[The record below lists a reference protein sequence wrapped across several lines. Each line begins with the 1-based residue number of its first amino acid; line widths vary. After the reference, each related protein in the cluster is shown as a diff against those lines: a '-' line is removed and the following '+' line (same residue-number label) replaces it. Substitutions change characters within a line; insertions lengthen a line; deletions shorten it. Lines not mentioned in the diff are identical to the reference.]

1 MRRIDESERPMPE
14 INPAKV
20 CFVIEKSR
28 ELLSEDLGGEPDASE
43 AADGD
48 EGVTLTD
55 EAGGSV
61 RRELVEF
68 LKDLDVDESAALVAL
83 AWIGRGDFEPEDWKS
98 AVAQASERAFG
109 PTWKY
114 LLGISLLP
122 DYLEDALSSFG
133 RSCEAFEVRD
143 GGGRVA
149 PDSCS
154 AGGGVWR
161 ACVAPGAE
169 TCLAIAPASR
179 HFCPARRSETV
190 MSIDHKPAPFHRS
203 LAARLRSWFFTGLIV
218 FGPVAATAYIA
229 LWIANTIDNWVQP
242 WLPRS
247 LSPDDYLPFHV
258 PGFGV
263 VIALIGLTLLGFL
276 TANIVGRSLVRLSE
290 AMLDRTPLV
299 RGVYKGLKQ
308 IFETVFSQSGSQ
320 FRKVGLVE
328 FPIKGSWSIV
338 FVSSAPGEIV
348 SSVLPG
354 DKPMT
359 SVFLPCTPNPTTGF
373 YFFVPADDVIEL
385 PISPDEAAK
394 LIMSAGLI
402 QPEAHS
408 GLSALAV
415 AAKLEKLQ
423 AETHAVAGRQ

>member
-1 MRRIDESERPMPE
+1 
-14 INPAKV
+14 
-20 CFVIEKSR
+20 
-28 ELLSEDLGGEPDASE
+28 
-43 AADGD
+43 
-48 EGVTLTD
+48 
-55 EAGGSV
+55 
-61 RRELVEF
+61 
-68 LKDLDVDESAALVAL
+68 
-83 AWIGRGDFEPEDWKS
+83 
-98 AVAQASERAFG
+98 
-109 PTWKY
+109 
-114 LLGISLLP
+114 
-122 DYLEDALSSFG
+122 
-133 RSCEAFEVRD
+133 
-143 GGGRVA
+143 
-149 PDSCS
+149 
-154 AGGGVWR
+154 
-161 ACVAPGAE
+161 
-169 TCLAIAPASR
+169 
-179 HFCPARRSETV
+179 

-203 LAARLRSWFFTGLIV
+203 LAVRLRSWFFTGLIV

-328 FPIKGSWSIV
+328 FPFKGSWSIV

-354 DKPMT
+354 DKPMI